1 MKKRLL
7 SILMTLCLLTQLFPI
22 TASAVRLDWPHPSA
36 HCVCGGG
43 ISNHKAMNGHTT
55 YEGVYFTKDGTEN
68 TSGNDIS
75 KMNAIQLEED
85 LWEIHRKAANNKG
98 KTFYYYLAND
108 VTLTR
113 QIYVWEGC
121 TL

>member
-85 LWEIHRKAANNKG
+85 LWEIHRKAANNQG

-108 VTLTR
+108 VTLTG
-113 QIYVWEGC
+113 QIYVGRAAR
-121 TL
+121 L

>member
-1 MKKRLL
+1 MKKRLFA
-7 SILMTLCLLTQLFPI
+7 ILLTLCLLAQLLPF
-22 TASAVRLDWPHPSA
+22 TASAVRLDWPHPSS

-55 YEGVYFTKDGTEN
+55 YEGVYFTKDGKEN

-75 KMNAIQLEED
+75 KMNAIQSEAD
-85 LWEIHRKAANNKG
+85 LMEIHHNAANNKG

-108 VTLTR
+108 VTLTKR
-113 QIYVWEGC
+113 IYV
-121 TL
+121 